1 MEAHSSKQ
9 LLTPLEFI
17 QDQACMPVTPEMP
30 LDDIGMDS
38 LELLSLQLECQ
49 EQFGKRITDAQQAEL
64 HTVGDLASL
73 FD

>member
-1 MEAHSSKQ
+1 
-9 LLTPLEFI
+9 
-17 QDQACMPVTPEMP
+17 MPVTPEMP